1 MLTCDDKTK
10 MVARLKRI
18 EGQVAGIKRMVESE
32 TYCVDVLH
40 QFSAVQGALAKAAQG
55 ILSAHLES
63 CVTSALLEGD
73 DQERQAKLQELV
85 DVFGRFGRVMG
96 K

>member
-1 MLTCDDKTK
+1 MLTGDDKTK

-40 QFSAVQGALAKAAQG
+40 QFSAVQGALTKAARG

>member
-1 MLTCDDKTK
+1 MLTGEDKTK

-63 CVTSALLEGD
+63 CVSTALVEGD
-73 DQERQAKLQELV
+73 DNERQAKLQELV
-85 DVFGRFGRVMG
+85 DVFGRFGRVVG